1 MMVFLPLTTSLVS
14 KKSAV
19 LRQTSGSCGKSAI
32 VIVFIKEESKRLAM
46 RNFEPRSE
54 PKKQFVG
61 REATVQK
68 INGMYTGNSTGN
80 CTIVYIV
87 HKIAVKLK
95 N

>member
-46 RNFEPRSE
+46 RNFEPRAS
-54 PKKQFVG
+54 PKTICWEG
-61 REATVQK
+61 G
-68 INGMYTGNSTGN
+68 NGSKNQRHVYWKLYWKLYDSIY
-80 CTIVYIV
+80 CT
-87 HKIAVKLK
+87 
-95 N
+95 

>member
-32 VIVFIKEESKRLAM
+32 VIVFIKEESKDWQWGIL
-46 RNFEPRSE
+46 NLESE
-54 PKKQFVG
+54 PKNNLFG

-80 CTIVYIV
+80 CTIVSIV

>member
-46 RNFEPRSE
+46 GNFEPIGAS
-54 PKKQFVG
+54 PKTICWEG
-61 REATVQK
+61 G
-68 INGMYTGNSTGN
+68 NGSKNQRH
-80 CTIVYIV
+80 VYW
-87 HKIAVKLK
+87 KLY
-95 N
+95 